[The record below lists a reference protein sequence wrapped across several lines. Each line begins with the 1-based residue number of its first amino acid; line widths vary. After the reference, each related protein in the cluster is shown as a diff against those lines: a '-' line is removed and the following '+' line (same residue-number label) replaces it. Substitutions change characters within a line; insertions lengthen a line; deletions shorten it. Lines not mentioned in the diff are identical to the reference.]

1 MESQNRFL
9 CFILVMIVL
18 FLETLVW
25 ANRKRLRA
33 AFVTDAALIC
43 IIVPP
48 VLNLQRYAGVLENSP
63 FLENINS
70 IGMSLGFLA
79 FSLAVADK
87 MLMQRKEREKLLVDI
102 QRAEIALVE
111 LEETKVHYQ
120 RDNLQLNQEM
130 QEASL
135 KLTQADQMATLG
147 TMMAGVIHD
156 MNNPLQFISDL
167 DQVYTEQHAQLRK
180 LLEALVGDATGP
192 EADELRKCYESQF
205 EHLARSTQDLK
216 LGTEKLKSLSKA
228 MRNSARRDPSP
239 GHHTL
244 RPVVDEC
251 IAILGSKLKLHT
263 ISCDIPDDLMIYVT
277 RSQLSQILIN
287 LLSNARDATQE
298 KYDSQTVLDYHP
310 WIRISATIQEA
321 PKHGIILSIED
332 NGHGIDSDEKTS
344 IFETFYTTK
353 AVGVGTGLGLSII
366 QRLMKGHSGDI
377 KVSDSDLGGARFD
390 LFFPAA
396 KIQDD
401 AVELIEEEQNEASRI
416 A

>member
-1 MESQNRFL
+1 
-9 CFILVMIVL
+9 
-18 FLETLVW
+18 
-25 ANRKRLRA
+25 
-33 AFVTDAALIC
+33 
-43 IIVPP
+43 
-48 VLNLQRYAGVLENSP
+48 
-63 FLENINS
+63 
-70 IGMSLGFLA
+70 
-79 FSLAVADK
+79 
-87 MLMQRKEREKLLVDI
+87 
-102 QRAEIALVE
+102 
-111 LEETKVHYQ
+111 
-120 RDNLQLNQEM
+120 M

-167 DQVYTEQHAQLRK
+167 DQVYTEQHNQLRA

-192 EADELRKCYESQF
+192 EADELRRCYGGHF
-205 EHLARSTQDLK
+205 ELLERSTQDLK
-216 LGTEKLKSLSKA
+216 LGTEKLKALSKA

-263 ISCDIPDDLMIYVT
+263 ISCDIADDLMIYVT

-298 KYDSQTVLDYHP
+298 KYDSQTILDYHP
-310 WIRISATIQEA
+310 WIRISATVQEA
-321 PKHGIILSIED
+321 PKHGILLSIED
-332 NGHGIDSDEKTS
+332 NGDGIDADKSES

-377 KVSDSDLGGARFD
+377 TVGDSDLGGARFD

-396 KIQDD
+396 KSQDE
-401 AVELIEEEQNEASRI
+401 AVELIEQEQSEASRI